1 MAYEVKGKTIS
12 LKASAEVTKEN
23 KFKPVKVSADD
34 TFAIATGDN
43 DVVIGVIQNEC
54 KAGEAGQIMISG
66 VTMFKATD
74 TIAAGAAVGNWGVA
88 LRGGVANDIIPV
100 LIK

>member
-12 LKASAEVTKEN
+12 LKAAAEVTKAD
-23 KFKPVKVSADD
+23 KFKPVKISGND
-34 TFAIATGDN
+34 TFALAGDS
-43 DVVIGVIQNEC
+43 DTVVGVIQNEC
-54 KAGEAGQIMISG
+54 KAGEAGQVMING
-66 VTMFKATD
+66 ITMFKATG

-88 LRGGVANDIIPV
+88 LRAGVENDIIPV